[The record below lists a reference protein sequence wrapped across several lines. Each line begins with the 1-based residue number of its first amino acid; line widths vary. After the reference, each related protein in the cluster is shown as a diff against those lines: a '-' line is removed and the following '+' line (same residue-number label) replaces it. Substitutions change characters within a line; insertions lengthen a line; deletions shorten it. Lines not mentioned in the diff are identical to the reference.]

1 MGTKTECIARLKGI
15 SYAVEYEFNP
25 AAKNIAGLLSLM
37 RDGISALRVDVNVVD
52 RTLEKMAVLIWND
65 AFERNARPVARS
77 VVQGNAWP
85 FARAKN
91 GRVVR
96 LVLLKQPAY
105 VGLQY
110 PNQPMKKRKR
120 GQSAAILHFRQQAF
134 RALGTMREFLQR
146 QALGLSG
153 KSQLDAD
160 SPSRL
165 NEFFRIVGALKRGAG
180 TLHFGARVY
189 RHRSLRTTAGTHR
202 RPAVRV
208 ATADRES

>member
-91 GRVVR
+91 GRVV
-96 LVLLKQPAY
+96 QI
-105 VGLQY
+105 G
-110 PNQPMKKRKR
+110 
-120 GQSAAILHFRQQAF
+120 
-134 RALGTMREFLQR
+134 RAH
-146 QALGLSG
+146 
-153 KSQLDAD
+153 
-160 SPSRL
+160 
-165 NEFFRIVGALKRGAG
+165 V
-180 TLHFGARVY
+180 
-189 RHRSLRTTAGTHR
+189 
-202 RPAVRV
+202 
-208 ATADRES
+208 